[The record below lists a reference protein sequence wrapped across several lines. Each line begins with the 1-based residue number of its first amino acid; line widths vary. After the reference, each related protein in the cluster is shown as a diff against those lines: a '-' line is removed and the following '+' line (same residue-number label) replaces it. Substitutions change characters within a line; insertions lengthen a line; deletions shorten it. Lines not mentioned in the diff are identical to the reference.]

1 MGGYKREP
9 DLSIRHLEAELARI
23 DARIRRAV
31 HCWQLAGQDP
41 GDAFRG
47 LYVSDAEAE
56 TLLERPIGTN
66 WGYTVAP
73 KSREAR
79 AFAKAEA
86 QASRQAQSLAETAHR
101 QGQVVR
107 LAHMATAFGFDR
119 FDLDTFLICLAPAL
133 DLRYERIYGYL
144 QDDVTRKRPRVSLV
158 LDLLCE
164 PGADR
169 LLMLSRFADDAPLF
183 RYHVLERVSAG
194 PPSLPLLS
202 QILHVDEAI
211 VAWLLGRYQPHA
223 ELGAHATLVWPEADQ
238 ADRLLAAEGT
248 QCDALLRCV
257 APLEWPAVGP
267 STPLG
272 VNADVPPVVEQPIVV
287 FYGPDRASQAAAA
300 RRLAAQARRPLLT
313 VDLEGVAGSGC
324 PPSRALRLALRDAR
338 LTGAVPCLAGW
349 DACLAEDG
357 TLSPDMLAQ
366 LCAHPDV
373 AVVAGRATWQ
383 PGGVD
388 RERPMF
394 WIEFPVP
401 AYAQRVALWQ
411 HFLQIG
417 KSANW
422 QISKSAN
429 RQIGESEW
437 VAAGEGARDGC
448 ADAGRLSIAAVEGEL
463 DLAALAGQFALT
475 TGQIRDA
482 VASARDR
489 AAQRGGPLQ
498 PEDLFAAARAHSSP
512 RLSSLARKIEPRYT
526 WADIVLPDDQLALLR
541 EIVATVRGRP
551 LVLDEWGVGQKLVSS
566 AGVTILFA
574 GPPGTGKTMAAEVI
588 AAELGLDL
596 YKIDLSTIVSK
607 YIGETEK
614 NLERIFQEAE
624 NSNAILFFDEADAI
638 FGKRSEVKDAHD
650 RYANIEISYLLQR
663 MEMYDGVTVLAT
675 NLRANL
681 DEAFTRRLQFAVDFP
696 FPEEDYRLR
705 IWETLFPADVPCE
718 PDLDFGLL
726 ARRFKLAGGSI
737 RNVIVSATYLAAADG
752 QRVTMAH
759 LLHGTRRELQKMGR
773 LVDEADMRVGS
784 KQ

>member
-1 MGGYKREP
+1 MWP
-9 DLSIRHLEAELARI
+9 EADEA
-23 DARIRRAV
+23 
-31 HCWQLAGQDP
+31 DP
-41 GDAFRG
+41 LGK
-47 LYVSDAEAE
+47 L
-56 TLLERPIGTN
+56 
-66 WGYTVAP
+66 
-73 KSREAR
+73 
-79 AFAKAEA
+79 
-86 QASRQAQSLAETAHR
+86 
-101 QGQVVR
+101 
-107 LAHMATAFGFDR
+107 
-119 FDLDTFLICLAPAL
+119 
-133 DLRYERIYGYL
+133 
-144 QDDVTRKRPRVSLV
+144 
-158 LDLLCE
+158 
-164 PGADR
+164 GADR
-169 LLMLSRFADDAPLF
+169 LLAT
-183 RYHVLERVSAG
+183 
-194 PPSLPLLS
+194 
-202 QILHVDEAI
+202 EAI
-211 VAWLLGRYQPHA
+211 RH
-223 ELGAHATLVWPEADQ
+223 
-238 ADRLLAAEGT
+238 
-248 QCDALLRCV
+248 DALLKC
-257 APLEWPAVGP
+257 AVP
-267 STPLG
+267 SG
-272 VNADVPPVVEQPIVV
+272 EPPVLV
-287 FYGPDRASQAAAA
+287 FYGLDRVSQAAAA

-313 VDLEGVAGSGC
+313 VDLEAVTGAGC
-324 PPSRALRLALRDAR
+324 PPHHALQLALRDAR
-338 LTGAVPCLAGW
+338 LAGAVPCLAGW
-349 DACLAEDG
+349 DACLAKDG

-366 LCAHPDV
+366 LCAHPDLV
-373 AVVAGRATWQ
+373 VVAGRATWQ
-383 PGGVD
+383 PGGID

-394 WIEFPVP
+394 WIEFPIP

-411 HFLQIG
+411 HFL
-417 KSANW
+417 
-422 QISKSAN
+422 
-429 RQIGESEW
+429 RVGESTNGRMYECTNGRMGQY
-437 VAAGEGARDGC
+437 GELEA
-448 ADAGRLSIAAVEGEL
+448 L

-489 AAQRGGPLQ
+489 AAQRGGSVQ
-498 PEDLFAAARAHSSP
+498 PEDLFVAARAHSSP

-541 EIVATVRGRP
+541 EIVATVHGRP

-696 FPEEDYRLR
+696 FPEEAYRLR
-705 IWETLFPADVPCE
+705 IWETLFPADVPSE

-773 LVDEADMRVGS
+773 LVNEADMRVGS

>member
-1 MGGYKREP
+1 MGGARRER
-9 DLSIRHLEAELARI
+9 DLSLRHLEAELARI

-56 TLLERPIGTN
+56 MLLEQPLGTH
-66 WGYTVAP
+66 WAQTVAP

-86 QASRQAQSLAETAHR
+86 QASHQAQSVAEAAHR

-107 LAHMATAFGFDR
+107 LEHVATAFGLDR

-144 QDDVTRKRPRVSLV
+144 QDDVTHKRPRVNLV

-202 QILHVDEAI
+202 QTLHVDDAI

-223 ELGAHATLVWPEADQ
+223 DLGTHATLVWPEADE
-238 ADRLLAAEGT
+238 ADQLLAAEGT
-248 QCDALLRCV
+248 QCV

-272 VNADVPPVVEQPIVV
+272 VNADVPPVVERPIVV
-287 FYGPDRASQAAAA
+287 FYGPDQASQAAAA

-313 VDLEGVAGSGC
+313 VDLEAVTGTGC
-324 PPSRALRLALRDAR
+324 PPPRALQLALRDAR
-338 LTGAVPCLAGW
+338 LAGAVPCLAGW

-357 TLSPDMLAQ
+357 TLSPDLLAQ
-366 LCAHPDV
+366 LCAHPDM

-383 PGGVD
+383 PGGID

-417 KSANW
+417 KSANQ

-429 RQIGESEW
+429 RQIGKPEW
-437 VAAGEGARDGC
+437 AAAGDGIVE
-448 ADAGRLSIAAVEGEL
+448 LSVEQERAW

-551 LVLDEWGVGQKLVSS
+551 LVLDEWGMGRKLVSS
-566 AGVTILFA
+566 AGVTVLFA
-574 GPPGTGKTMAAEVI
+574 GPPGTGKTMAAEVV
-588 AAELGLDL
+588 AAKLGLDL
-596 YKIDLSTIVSK
+596 YKIDLSTVVSK

-718 PDLDFGLL
+718 PDLDFELL

-773 LVDEADMRVGS
+773 LVNEADMRVGS